1 MVKVR
6 LREIRNDLGWR
17 LRRYRANRARAQSK
31 AVFIGITGSSGK
43 STATS
48 LLGHILAGH
57 GTVHTQVLAN
67 TLNALVRTLY
77 KRMKRVGEFDYVV
90 FEAGAYEPGS
100 IRGMAQMLKPDVA
113 LVTMIRLEHVG
124 KFRTLEA
131 VAQEK
136 RALVDALEPG
146 GIAVLNCDDPYVLA
160 MAAGA
165 KCRIATF
172 GQFGN
177 ADYRVTDVYAAYPEL
192 LRLSLHWR
200 GGVLDIRAPFP
211 GEQFWLPVAAAAA
224 AALELGVPA
233 EKVVA
238 RLASFEPLP
247 NRCKVQKTDGGPQF
261 LVDTA
266 KAPWHSIDL
275 ALDMMAKARAARKCI
290 VLGQISDYVGS
301 TRKYGTAYGIAR
313 DIAEEVIYTG
323 DNAHRSRAS
332 QADRDS
338 GRFVELR
345 TPKEVSDHIKQTAV
359 PGELILLKSSSN
371 LHLERIALAW
381 THDVRCWIPACG
393 KKEDCQTCG
402 LFDVPFQ
409 EHKSFVADRRLER
422 RKDRLGRLLGRLGFR
437 RRS

>member
-6 LREIRNDLGWR
+6 LREIRKDLGWR

-77 KRMKRVGEFDYVV
+77 KRMKRAGEVDYVV

-131 VAQEK
+131 VAREK

-146 GIAVLNCDDPYVLA
+146 GLAILNADDPHVLD
-160 MAAGA
+160 MASGA
-165 KCRIATF
+165 RCRVATF
-172 GQFGN
+172 GQSEA
-177 ADYRVTDVYAAYPEL
+177 ADYRVTDIHAAYPDL
-192 LRLSLHWR
+192 LRFSLRWH
-200 GGVLDIRAPFP
+200 GGDIHMQTPFP
-211 GEQFWLPVAAAAA
+211 GEHFWLPAAAAVVT
-224 AALELGVPA
+224 ALELGAPP
-233 EKVVA
+233 EKIAA
-238 RLASFEPLP
+238 RTASFEPLA
-247 NRCKVQKTDGGPQF
+247 NRCTVLVTDRGPQF
-261 LVDTA
+261 IVDAA
-266 KAPWHSIDL
+266 KAPWHSLNI
-275 ALDMMAKARAARKCI
+275 AFEMMAKATAVRKRI
-290 VLGQISDYVGS
+290 VVGQISDYTGS
-301 TRKYGTAYGIAR
+301 SRKYGTAYGIAR
-313 DIAEEVIYTG
+313 DVADEVIYTG

-381 THDVRCWIPACG
+381 THDIRCWIQACG
-393 KKEDCQTCG
+393 KKEACQTCG
-402 LFDVPFQ
+402 LYEVPF
-409 EHKSFVADRRLER
+409 EDHKSFIADLRLER
-422 RKDRLGRLLGRLGFR
+422 RKGRLGRLLGGLGLM